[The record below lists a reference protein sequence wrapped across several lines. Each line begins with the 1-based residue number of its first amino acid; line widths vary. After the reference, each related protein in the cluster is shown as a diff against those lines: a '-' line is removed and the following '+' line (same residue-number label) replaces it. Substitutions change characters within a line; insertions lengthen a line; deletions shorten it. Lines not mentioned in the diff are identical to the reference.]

1 MAEKA
6 KHAFGAL
13 ENIDAALAAG
23 KIDSFDILFVK
34 DENGKP
40 YVGWIDKDG
49 NKVVVDDSEE
59 LSALESQIAT
69 KANAEDVE
77 AAIATKAD
85 ATEVE
90 AKIGKAVIDSVSE
103 AKAYTDGK
111 IDAAIA
117 EHLTQKYEIVD
128 APAGTLVKMSEN
140 EIRIM
145 CPHDA
150 KYHLQSVGTNG
161 DPNTYYITFKTYVY
175 DDNVVG
181 YKEHLG
187 SLVDA
192 EILTDLK
199 TDEYGRRYQP
209 TWLGVAKH
217 DETTD
222 TWTYYG
228 ANSNESKMI
237 GWDYQLDLFDA
248 DGVMIASDSIR
259 INLSNENCH
268 FEIKPYYVGKMMSE
282 IDTKIEEKIKEVES
296 SYEVIEF

>member
-49 NKVVVDDSEE
+49 NKVVVDDSKE

-69 KANAEDVE
+69 KAD
-77 AAIATKAD
+77 T
-85 ATEVE
+85 TEVE
-90 AKIGKAVIDSVSE
+90 AKIGQAVTDSVSE
-103 AKAYTDGK
+103 AKAYVDGK
-111 IDAAIA
+111 VDAAIA
-117 EHLTQKYEIVD
+117 EHLTQKYEVAD
-128 APAGTLVKMSEN
+128 APAGTLVKMNEN

-145 CPHDA
+145 CPHNA
-150 KYHLQSVGTNG
+150 EYHLQSVGTNG

-187 SLVDA
+187 NAVDP

-209 TWLGVAKH
+209 TWLGIAKY
-217 DETTD
+217 DESTD

-228 ANSNESKMI
+228 ANSNENKMI

-248 DGVMIASDSIR
+248 NGVMIASDSIR

-268 FEIKPYYVGKMMSE
+268 FEIKPYYIGGMMNE